1 MTRFANL
8 LEAFQTRRPSC
19 GNSPHEALIIFTRY
33 PEPGKAKTRLIPSLG
48 PNGAAALQRRMTEH
62 IIARVKELQVNRPVS
77 VEVRYEG
84 GNEGLMRD
92 WLGADIPLRRQGGGS
107 LGQRMDR
114 AFREAFQ
121 AGVNRVVL
129 VGTDIPNIT
138 DRTLLK
144 AFVNLAYAD
153 VVLGPARDGGYYLI
167 ALKRAS
173 PHLFV
178 DVSWGTEGVLERTR
192 QIAHGLGLSTVLLET
207 LDDVDRPGDLNLWEG
222 APKRTPEAHSL
233 ERISIIIPTL
243 NEASN
248 LAKTLAST
256 HNAADVEVILVDGMS
271 TDKTVEVARSWGI
284 EVLLST
290 PGRARQM
297 NTGAARAMGSILLF
311 LHADT
316 RLPRGFDGYVRGI
329 LARSR
334 VVAGAFRLRVDSN
347 LPGLRILERL
357 VDVRSRCLQFPYGD
371 QAIFLRAELFWSM
384 GGFPDMPIMEDF
396 ELVRRLRRRGCIV
409 TAPVSVLT
417 SARRWESLG
426 IVRATLINYTIPL
439 AYYLGASPS
448 RLARRYGRARG
459 IQRGRRR

>member
-8 LEAFQTRRPSC
+8 LEAFQPRRPSR
-19 GNSPHEALIIFTRY
+19 GNSPREFLIIFTRY
-33 PEPGKAKTRLIPSLG
+33 PEPGRTKTRLIPSLG
-48 PNGAAALQRRMTEH
+48 PNGAAELQRRMADH
-62 IIARVKELQVNRPVS
+62 ILAKVKELQRYRPMS

-84 GNEGLMRD
+84 GNEGLVRE
-92 WLGADIPLRRQGGGS
+92 WLGADIPLRRQGVGS
-107 LGQRMDR
+107 LGQRMDSS
-114 AFREAFQ
+114 FREAFQ
-121 AGVNRVVL
+121 AGANRVVL

-138 DRTLLK
+138 DRTLMK

-178 DVSWGTEGVLERTR
+178 DVPWGTEGVLERTR

-207 LDDVDRPGDLNLWEG
+207 LDDIDRPEDLHLWEE
-222 APKRTPEAHSL
+222 ATKRTPEAHL
-233 ERISIIIPTL
+233 LDRISIIIPTL

-256 HNAADVEVILVDGMS
+256 HNAADVEVIVVDGGS
-271 TDKTVEVARSWGI
+271 ADKTIEVARSWGI

-297 NTGAARAMGSILLF
+297 NTGAARAMGGILLF

-316 RLPRGFDGYVRGI
+316 RLPKGFDGYVRGI
-329 LARSR
+329 LARSG
-334 VVAGAFRLRVDSN
+334 VAAGAFRLRVDAK
-347 LPGLRILERL
+347 LPGLRILEGL
-357 VDVRSRCLQFPYGD
+357 VNVRSRCLQFPYGD
-371 QAIFLRAELFWSM
+371 QAIFLTAELFWDM
-384 GGFPDMPIMEDF
+384 GGFPNMPIMEDF
-396 ELVRRLRRRGCIV
+396 ELVRRLRRRGRIV
-409 TAPVSVLT
+409 IVPVPILT
-417 SARRWESLG
+417 SARRWEKLG
-426 IVRATLINYTIPL
+426 MVRTTVINYAIPL

-448 RLARRYGRARG
+448 RLARWYHGRYRH
-459 IQRGRRR
+459 